1 MAEGALSIGWNEVQ
15 VRALRTTYQ
24 TVLGFNML
32 LHLGIGLACMFIP
45 GMVSSFFG
53 LPQPVPSGWIR
64 GWGATLIL
72 VTALYVPGLQDPVRS
87 RAPNII
93 GVLGRVWMATVWFVV
108 GGGLVWFGAFDAT
121 FALILA
127 ILYFRFCSAY
137 IMSHP

>member
-15 VRALRTTYQ
+15 VRQMRTTYQ
-24 TVLGFNML
+24 AVLGLNML

-72 VTALYVPGLQDPVRS
+72 VTALYIPGLQDPVRS
-87 RAPNII
+87 RAPNLI
-93 GVLGRVWMATVWFVV
+93 GVLGRIWMATVWFVV
-108 GGGLVWFGAFDAT
+108 GGGLVWFGAFDAL